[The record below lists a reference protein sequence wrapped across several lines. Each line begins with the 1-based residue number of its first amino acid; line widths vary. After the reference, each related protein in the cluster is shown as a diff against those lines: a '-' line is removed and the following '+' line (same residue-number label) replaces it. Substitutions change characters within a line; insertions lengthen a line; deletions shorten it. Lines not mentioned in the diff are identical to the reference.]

1 MGHYSNLRI
10 SSNLDQ
16 TEEKKSND
24 EIYIEVKYLIP
35 LFWLALFKLEDISA
49 LKDQYNETYYVFRAT
64 ILKSCETFKSRLN
77 IWSALYNDE
86 KLAILAQ
93 SFLQY
98 LQRTPTF
105 SVELNITDIM
115 AMMIDPFSIEANNEM
130 VDMIHF
136 IEEKHRDPK
145 SPSPSKYWLPK
156 SFELKTPQN
165 RYLDIDGFGESLLPC
180 FEVDRWLNNH
190 EKTQQ
195 PVKNKR
201 NASFDEIHFYRM
213 LLSKA
218 EISPNS
224 SFGFKHRFLFLTRIK
239 NKALRKWLFQV
250 FFFNEMLFF
259 CLLWLSLSLISI
271 FFLFKISTFSYLE
284 ITGIIIGLIA
294 FSYFIF
300 RKIAKRINIFNQL
313 KSPA

>member
-1 MGHYSNLRI
+1 MGHYSTLLI
-10 SSNLDQ
+10 SSDLDR
-16 TEEKKSND
+16 TTGEMD
-24 EIYIEVKYLIP
+24 ENETYQAVKYSIP
-35 LFWLALFKLEDISA
+35 LFWLALFKVEDITT
-49 LKDQYNETYYVFRAT
+49 LQDQDGLSYYVFRAT
-64 ILKSCETFKSRLN
+64 ILKSSETFKSRLN

-86 KLAILAQ
+86 KVAILAQ

-115 AMMIDPFSIEANNEM
+115 AMMIDPFSLEANNEM
-130 VDMIHF
+130 ADMIHF

-190 EKTQQ
+190 EKTPQ
-195 PVKNKR
+195 PVKNKP

-271 FFLFKISTFSYLE
+271 FFLFKIKTFSYLE

-300 RKIAKRINIFNQL
+300 RKIAKRINIFNEL
-313 KSPA
+313 KSLA